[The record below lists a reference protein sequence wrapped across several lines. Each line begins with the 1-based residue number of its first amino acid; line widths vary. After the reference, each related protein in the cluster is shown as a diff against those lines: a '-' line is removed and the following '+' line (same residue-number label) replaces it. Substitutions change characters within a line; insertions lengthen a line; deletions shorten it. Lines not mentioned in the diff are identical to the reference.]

1 MDAFY
6 HQHLIFVQCQLLT
19 THHALSC
26 WEIVTRQFH
35 LLAIEELIQLF
46 VEERQ
51 VQGMQVLEV
60 VIAFPVEWCL
70 FAIKEIVVE

>member
-35 LLAIEELIQLF
+35 LLAIEELIQLL
-46 VEERQ
+46 VEEWQ
-51 VQGMQVLEV
+51 IQGMQMLEV
-60 VIAFPVEWCL
+60 IFALLVEWCL